1 MATSDED
8 DRELTA
14 YLDGEFDD
22 VERAA
27 LDKRLI
33 DDPNLR
39 ARLESLRPAA
49 ERTRLAFAALLDAA
63 PVADMRTRLDAA
75 LVPPRAQAVASPWR
89 RRVAA
94 IAAAVAIVAFGAGLT
109 AGRLSVDSGGML
121 AQRDDWRQAVVK
133 YMALYTPESFGETV
147 SPRLGEELTSLS
159 RRLEAPLDVDRLKV
173 DDLSPRRAEL
183 LQYDG
188 APLGQIGYLD
198 GATPVAFCILRSG
211 EPDAALAT
219 SSRGGFAVASW
230 AQGGR
235 GFMLIGKIPLD
246 RLTALARSLKEKTG

>member
-8 DRELTA
+8 DRKLTA
-14 YLDGEFDD
+14 YLDGELDE

-33 DDPNLR
+33 DDPILR
-39 ARLESLRPAA
+39 ARLESLCAAA
-49 ERTRLAFAALLDAA
+49 ERTRLAFATLLDTA
-63 PVADMRTRLDAA
+63 PIADMRTRLDAA
-75 LVPPRAQAVASPWR
+75 LAAPQAQAASPWR
-89 RRVAA
+89 QRVAA
-94 IAAAVAIVAFGAGLT
+94 IAAAAAIVAFAAGLT
-109 AGRLSVDSGGML
+109 AGRWSVGSGGGL
-121 AQRDDWRQAVVK
+121 AERDDWRQAVVK
-133 YMALYTPESFGETV
+133 YMALYTPESFGEAV
-147 SPRLGEELTSLS
+147 SPRLGDELASLS

-198 GATPVAFCILRSG
+198 GATPVAFCILRDG

-246 RLTALARSLKEKTG
+246 RLTVLAHSLKEKTG

>member
-8 DRELTA
+8 DRRLTA
-14 YLDGEFDD
+14 YLDGELDEA
-22 VERAA
+22 ERAA
-27 LDKRLI
+27 LDARLGA
-33 DDPNLR
+33 DSTLR
-39 ARLESLRPAA
+39 ARLEALRVAA
-49 ERTRLAFAALLDAA
+49 DRTRLAFATLLETA
-63 PVADMRTRLDAA
+63 PVADMRARLNAA
-75 LVPPRAQAVASPWR
+75 LAGSPVRAAPPWR
-89 RRVAA
+89 PRVAA
-94 IAAAVAIVAFGAGLT
+94 IAAAAAIIAFAVGLGAG
-109 AGRLSVDSGGML
+109 RWSVGSGDGL
-121 AQRDDWRQAVVK
+121 AERDNWRQAVVE
-133 YMALYTPESFGETV
+133 YMALYTPESFGEAV
-147 SPRLGEELTSLS
+147 SPRLGDELASLS

-198 GATPVAFCILRSG
+198 GATPVAFCILRDG

-219 SSRGGFAVASW
+219 SSRRGFAVASW

-246 RLTALARSLKEKTG
+246 RLTALAHSLKEKTG